1 MNAEGE
7 EQNLAQAPSGG
18 EPEKMMSRKPGF
30 VPVTLVVVG
39 LITVLG
45 SYIVLNHLV
54 ANAWDSDPLHWE
66 IATDIV
72 LIGALLIIVGL
83 FAGALDKDV
92 DPLVRLGMILGAA
105 IVMSLLIYE
114 ALVLFSAFQL
124 G

>member
-1 MNAEGE
+1 MNTEGD
-7 EQNLAQAPSGG
+7 EQSPAQAPSGE
-18 EPEKMMSRKPGF
+18 EPEKTVSRKLGV
-30 VPVTLVVVG
+30 VPVTFIVVG

-45 SYIVLNHLV
+45 SYMVLNHLV

-66 IATDIV
+66 ITTDIV
-72 LIGALLIIVGL
+72 LIGALLITVGL
-83 FAGALDKDV
+83 LSGALDKDV

-114 ALVLFSAFQL
+114 ALLLFSAFQL

>member
-1 MNAEGE
+1 M
-7 EQNLAQAPSGG
+7 
-18 EPEKMMSRKPGF
+18 
-30 VPVTLVVVG
+30 TLVVVG